1 MKSTS
6 TKSRFALLGAL
17 LLQSAAAFGAI
28 TFTTQP
34 PLGVSL
40 IDGTT
45 LTITTAATPVPA
57 APVAYQ
63 WFKGNLG
70 AGVARTGATAAKLTI
85 PAIKGTDSGTYYC
98 RAIAAGETVFSTEVV
113 VTVNVRPK
121 IATQPTAPTTPLAEG
136 ANQTFSLVLDPTTTL
151 PATFVW
157 EKKTGTVWNALP
169 GQPHGASYQIAGVG
183 SADAGNY
190 RCKVSNITG
199 VTVTSKEAIL
209 KVNARPFI
217 VTQPGAPTGTVF
229 IAKGASG
236 PVKVVAGGVAPF
248 TYQWQRNGVDV
259 TNAKAATLTIK
270 GDDAL
275 EGNYTVNVSNKFSP
289 ANTPTVSNIAVVT
302 VINKPKIL
310 TQPTAP
316 TTPLVV
322 GPGVNHQ
329 FSVVAENNDSGTV
342 TYQWQKDGKNILGA
356 TNATLDLAPVQW
368 TDRGAYKCIVKNEVG
383 SVTSSTATL
392 KVDSAPIV
400 ITEPVSTAGA
410 IGKTA
415 TFAVVAG
422 GNAPL
427 TYQWMFKRVGAA
439 TFSNVATGKAAK
451 LTLSKLLPPTDPNTH
466 AGAYK
471 CVITNKI
478 GNKETVEVTLDVL
491 AAPVITT
498 QPGALKVAVGG
509 NINLNVVATGDG
521 TLNYQWQKNGVNIPG
536 APNAN
541 ALTLPANATTDSG
554 TYRCIISNT
563 VGTATSLGAVVAV
576 QNAPIV
582 TTDPTNV
589 TTVEDEASELTVV
602 ATGTAT
608 LKYQWQKQED
618 LGGGNLQFVN
628 ITGKTA
634 AKLSFAKTAID
645 NQGIYRCVVTNDV
658 GTDTSLTA
666 SVTVTPVPV
675 PTVSGF
681 YPPLALATEKV
692 RISGTGLKYTSSVK
706 LGTLTCGFVVEPN
719 DTTTTADDTVLVTVP
734 ATALT
739 TATPFTVASKNGS
752 VVSVDTFTRATVF
765 SNDSLTNITILTGS
779 SIPSYGGS
787 TLGFPINFAM
797 GPVAYYIW
805 TVPAKSA
812 CLIRVTAQSG
822 FDVGL
827 TAELLDAA
835 GVTVPGSSKKSAVL
849 SATSEQVQLET
860 TFAGQRILIRVSS
873 NYPAYNALMSIDGA
887 FRLLVNAQPTSSSV
901 ADSNF
906 EGQSTGPVSGKG
918 GWTSSSSATTAN
930 VVTDEEG
937 NQSVQF
943 GGSGASGTEP
953 VFLWKDLE
961 GSTADS
967 KSVTTSFK
975 MSLTGAE
982 GDDSFAWQVDGSD
995 GSPLVALW
1003 VNSATGAIRAVE
1015 RDGTVHESIQHL
1027 VSGSPH
1033 KFEVVVDQQANT
1045 WSARI
1050 DGAPVTEPIAL
1061 PKGVRFGDVS
1071 AVWDLGQDGQAS
1083 GASINFDDFSVT
1095 AE

>member
-34 PLGVSL
+34 PLGVSVV
-40 IDGTT
+40 DGTT
-45 LTITTAATPVPA
+45 LSITTAATPVPA
-57 APVAYQ
+57 APVTYQ

-70 AGVARTGATAAKLTI
+70 AGVARAGATAAKLTI
-85 PAIKGTDSGTYYC
+85 PAIKATDAGTYYC
-98 RAIAAGETVFSTEVV
+98 RAIAAGETAFSTEVV

-169 GQPHGASYQIAGVG
+169 GQPHSATYQISGVG

-199 VTVTSKEAIL
+199 VTVISKEAIL

-217 VTQPGAPTGTVF
+217 VTEPGAPTGTVF
-229 IAKGASG
+229 IAKGG
-236 PVKVVAGGVAPF
+236 TGTVKVVAGGVAPF

-259 TNAKAATLTIK
+259 NKATAATLSIK

-275 EGNYTVNVSNKFSP
+275 EGNYTVKVSNKFSP
-289 ANTPTVSNIAVVT
+289 VNTPTVSMAAAVT

-316 TTPLVV
+316 ALPLVV

-342 TYQWQKDGKNILGA
+342 TYQWQKDGKNIVGA
-356 TNATLDLAPVQW
+356 TNATLDLTPVQW

-392 KVDSAPIV
+392 KVDSAPII
-400 ITEPVSTAGA
+400 ITEPVNTTGA

-415 TFAVVAG
+415 SFAVVAG

-427 TYQWMFKRVGAA
+427 TYQWTFKRVGAA
-439 TFSNVATGKAAK
+439 TFTNLATGKAAK
-451 LTLSKLLPPTDPNTH
+451 LTLSKLLAPTDPNTQ
-466 AGAYK
+466 AGVYK
-471 CVITNKI
+471 CIVTNKL

-491 AAPVITT
+491 AAPVITG

-509 NINLNVVATGDG
+509 NINLNIVATGDG
-521 TLNYQWQKNGVNIPG
+521 TLNYQWQRNGVNIPG

-541 ALTLPANATTDSG
+541 ALSLPANATTDSG
-554 TYRCIISNT
+554 TFRCIVTNS
-563 VGTATSLGAVVAV
+563 VGTATSLGALVTV
-576 QNAPIV
+576 QIPPNV
-582 TTDPTNV
+582 TTDPTDV
-589 TTVEDEASELTVV
+589 TTVEDEPSELVV
-602 ATGTAT
+602 AATGSAT

-618 LGGGNLQFVN
+618 LGMGNFQFVN

-634 AKLSFAKTAID
+634 AKLSFAKTAIVD
-645 NQGIYRCVVTNDV
+645 QGTYRCIVTNDV
-658 GTDTSLTA
+658 GADTSLTA
-666 SVTVTPVPV
+666 QVTVNPVPV
-675 PTVSGF
+675 PTVTGF
-681 YPPLALATEKV
+681 YPSTAMTNEKV
-692 RISGTGLKYTSSVK
+692 RLLGTGLKYVNSVK
-706 LGTLTCGFVVEPN
+706 INNVTCGFVVEPN

-734 ATALT
+734 ATAPQT
-739 TATPFTVASKNGS
+739 DTPFVVASKNGGVTTTGTFKRS
-752 VVSVDTFTRATVF
+752 LVVA
-765 SNDSLTNITILTGS
+765 NDSLANSTLLAGANIAN
-779 SIPSYGGS
+779 YEGS
-787 TLGFPINFAM
+787 TLNFPGGIFA
-797 GPVAYYIW
+797 VSAFYEW
-805 TVPAKSA
+805 KVPARSS
-812 CLIRVTAQSG
+812 CNIRA
-822 FDVGL
+822 VGQL
-827 TAELLDAA
+827 GYDLAIDCTLLDAA
-835 GVTVPGSSKKSAVL
+835 GVPIAGTTKSGNVINNNN
-849 SATSEQVQLET
+849 EV
-860 TFAGQRILIRVSS
+860 V
-873 NYPAYNALMSIDGA
+873 SIDTNFASQSIRIVVRNNSPINVASAFQGN
-887 FRLLVNAQPTSSSV
+887 FRLTVNATPRTNSI
-901 ADSNF
+901 ADSDF
-906 EGQSTGPVSGKG
+906 EDQSTGPVSGKG

-930 VVTDEEG
+930 VVTDADG
-937 NQSVQF
+937 NQSVVF

-961 GSTADS
+961 GSTANS
-967 KSVTTSFK
+967 KSVTTGFK

-995 GSPLVALW
+995 GAPLVALW
-1003 VNSATGAIRAVE
+1003 VNSATGTLRAVE

-1033 KFEVVVDQQANT
+1033 RFEVVVDHQTNT

-1095 AE
+1095 AD